1 MSPVISLAVFVIT
14 TAPCYAKNMNA
25 KVKETSSSGTIYS
38 SEGTGTLSEPDI
50 FLLYIWS
57 QGFQIRYFNKSG
69 ISSQIA

>member
-1 MSPVISLAVFVIT
+1 MQ
-14 TAPCYAKNMNA
+14 KNMNA
-25 KVKETSSSGTIYS
+25 KVKETSSSGTLYS